1 MVYSPEQIHMRLQK
15 LGSKERAIGAARYF
29 KTGPGEYGEGDVFL
43 GLSAPELRRLA
54 KEYQSI
60 SIGDAIE
67 LLRSHLHEVRVLAL
81 LILIHIYQK
90 GDAAT
95 RKQVYEAYL
104 SNTEFINNW
113 DLVDVSAAHIVGDYL
128 LDKSRR
134 PLYKLAESRSL
145 WERRISI
152 IATARFIKAGDFADT
167 FKLSKR
173 LLADKEDLMHKA
185 VGWMLREVG
194 KRDLASLE
202 AFLKEHYRNMPR
214 TMLRYAI
221 ERFAEPRRQMYLK
234 GKI

>member
-1 MVYSPEQIHMRLQK
+1 MTTSNEIHARLKK
-15 LGSKERAIGAARYF
+15 LGNKERAVGAARYF

-43 GLSAPELRRLA
+43 GLSAPELRSLA
-54 KEYQSI
+54 KEYQGI
-60 SIGDAIE
+60 SIGDALE
-67 LLRSHLHEVRVLAL
+67 LLHSRLHEVRVLAL

-90 GDAAT
+90 GDAVV

-113 DLVDVSAAHIVGDYL
+113 DLVDVSAAHIAGDYL

-134 PLYKLAESRSL
+134 PLYKLAKSASL

-152 IATARFIKAGDFADT
+152 IATARFIKVGDFADT
-167 FKLSKR
+167 FKLSER

-202 AFLKEHYRNMPR
+202 AFLKDHYRDMPR

-221 ERFAEPRRQMYLK
+221 ERLPEARRQMYLR
-234 GKI
+234 GGI